1 MVKKRQLQISSC
13 KSLSRLVLLILSCLS
28 HLCHSQASLCQQ
40 VVDSGGS
47 VYGLEDQI
55 LEDSRVCQ
63 PSSSVF
69 IREGVRYCFSKQEGE
84 TGGGV
89 YTELKCGIKPPESVP
104 ECREPACQEFSK
116 ALIDSMDHSVQPCE
130 DFYQF
135 ACGKETG
142 NDAMTDQIRLFM
154 TRMKEL
160 LKDPPN
166 QNQDLSWEQNLRCM
180 LQ

>member
-1 MVKKRQLQISSC
+1 MVKKPQFQKSSSH
-13 KSLSRLVLLILSCLS
+13 SLSCSVLLILSCLI
-28 HLCHSQASLCQQ
+28 HLCHSQPSPCQQ

-55 LEDSRVCQ
+55 AEDSRVCK

-69 IREGVRYCFSKQEGE
+69 IREVVRYCLSKQEDE
-84 TGGGV
+84 AGGGV
-89 YTELKCGIKPPESVP
+89 YTELKCGVKPPESVP

-116 ALIDSMDHSVQPCE
+116 ALIDSMDPSIQPCE

-142 NDAMTDQIRLFM
+142 NDAMTDQIRLFN

-166 QNQDLSWEQNLRCM
+166 QNQDSWEQNLRCI